1 MINHTARE
9 RIVEKPQTTY
19 MRQVLQEIH
28 ATPQEYLPSLLNLIR
43 VYRQSIPL
51 KPAVESFRQ
60 GWQEALSGDTL
71 PIESLWADL
80 EDGDG
85 RD

>member
-1 MINHTARE
+1 MMNHTVRE
-9 RIVEKPQTTY
+9 RSAKTPQTRY

-51 KPAVESFRQ
+51 KPAIESFRQ
-60 GWQEALSGDTL
+60 GWQEALNGDTL
-71 PIESLWADL
+71 PIESLWSDL
-80 EDGDG
+80 EAEDGN
-85 RD
+85 

>member
-1 MINHTARE
+1 MNHTVRE
-9 RIVEKPQTTY
+9 RSAKTPQTRY

-51 KPAVESFRQ
+51 KPAIESFRQ
-60 GWQEALSGDTL
+60 GWQEALNGDTL
-71 PIESLWADL
+71 PIESLWSDL
-80 EDGDG
+80 EAEDGN
-85 RD
+85 

>member
-1 MINHTARE
+1 MNHTVRE
-9 RIVEKPQTTY
+9 RSAKTPQTRY

-51 KPAVESFRQ
+51 KPAIESFRQ
-60 GWQEALSGDTL
+60 GWQEALNGDAL
-71 PIESLWADL
+71 PIESLWSDL
-80 EDGDG
+80 EAEDGN
-85 RD
+85 